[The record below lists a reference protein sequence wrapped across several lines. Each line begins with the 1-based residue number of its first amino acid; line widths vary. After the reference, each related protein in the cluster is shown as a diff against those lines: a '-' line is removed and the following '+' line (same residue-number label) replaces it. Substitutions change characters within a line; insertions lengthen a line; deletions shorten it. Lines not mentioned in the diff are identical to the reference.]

1 MCATAT
7 GARPAPRGAG
17 KRESRAAPTHGRWS
31 PVPAYTPERPT
42 ATWMSHA
49 LARVYVGGVRAAPGA
64 AAPGRQSTLCIVT
77 ASGTSGGTRA
87 RETGADGNAPGAT
100 SGTRCAR
107 YGRRRAGAYEGMQ
120 RREGGRLVDEGAPR
134 KRCEGCATPT
144 PARGAPGEDAAL
156 SEALAMRAGATTTP
170 LRTRARGVAVSGP
183 VKLQCAAVIHS
194 VYYSNGRAGARG
206 VSREKGR
213 WIGIERAEGYAR
225 RVSSLDGDV
234 RSARGGACMQYC
246 TRDMCSWEC
255 RG

>member
-1 MCATAT
+1 MPGGPERVARPPECAVECPAPPRHADIRPPLKCVHGRSLHEAHAASDVVVTCATGT

-64 AAPGRQSTLCIVT
+64 AAPGRQSTLRIVT

-100 SGTRCAR
+100 SGTRCAC

-156 SEALAMRAGATTTP
+156 SEALAMLLMASRRNNDPPTHASAG
-170 LRTRARGVAVSGP
+170 RRCVGP
-183 VKLQCAAVIHS
+183 VKLQCACHTQ
-194 VYYSNGRAGARG
+194 R
-206 VSREKGR
+206 
-213 WIGIERAEGYAR
+213 
-225 RVSSLDGDV
+225 LL
-234 RSARGGACMQYC
+234 
-246 TRDMCSWEC
+246 
-255 RG
+255 